1 MSLSKRKKN
10 KAPLKK
16 IDKGRLPSHDGLAV
30 FYGKKAEGNSG
41 NLKIREKYIKRAGS
55 ILFFNKKECIRIIL
69 IFLLNLTKWERILVI
84 IECLKKL
91 FF

>member
-1 MSLSKRKKN
+1 RMGKFLTPPFFR
-10 KAPLKK
+10 
-16 IDKGRLPSHDGLAV
+16 
-30 FYGKKAEGNSG
+30 KKAEGNSG